1 MKNEKWREHISCIL
15 YMLAFFAFLGGITVE
30 SRESMLDFT
39 SLARVICCGFAAICV
54 IAGAIVW
61 KAKDARAMKIKIG
74 IMIGALVLII
84 VGGIVDSKTDYTS
97 SVEQQRDNNMQ
108 YFFGGK
114 VIVVEDEYLI
124 LEIFDIGNTNLS
136 EGAKVEV
143 LTDIVAAKGCPDFV
157 VDEYARVVMAR
168 SPEDNP
174 PGRLEALDIYKLD
187 KNGSPIAK

>member
-1 MKNEKWREHISCIL
+1 M
-15 YMLAFFAFLGGITVE
+15 
-30 SRESMLDFT
+30 
-39 SLARVICCGFAAICV
+39 
-54 IAGAIVW
+54 
-61 KAKDARAMKIKIG
+61 KDARAMKIKIG

>member
-39 SLARVICCGFAAICV
+39 SLARVICCGFATICV

-61 KAKDARAMKIKIG
+61 KAKDARAMKIKIV
-74 IMIGALVLII
+74 IMIGALVLIV
-84 VGGIVDSKTDYTS
+84 VGGIIDSKTDYTS

-143 LTDIVAAKGCPDFV
+143 STDVVATKGCPNFT

-174 PGRLEALDIYKLD
+174 PGRLEVLDIYKLD
-187 KNGSPIAK
+187 ENGSPIAK